1 MTGITDQSQ
10 RAIWGLVCAA
20 AVAGV
25 AAITWGPVGFRAAA
39 IMGAVAAGVQLL
51 AARAMAKTGESPT
64 PEHLKVYGIGVIL
77 RLSGVVVLG
86 VAVHFDREFFPPL
99 ASATGY
105 LGTVLPLLY
114 LETRLAR

>member
-1 MTGITDQSQ
+1 MTGISAQGR
-10 RAIWGLVCAA
+10 RAIWGAVCAVP
-20 AVAGV
+20 VAGI
-25 AAITWGPVGFRAAA
+25 AAIVWGRTGFRAAA
-39 IMGAVAAGVQLL
+39 IMGAMAAGLQLL

-64 PEHLKVYGIGVIL
+64 PEHPKVYGIGVML

-86 VAVHFDREFFPPL
+86 VAVSLDRELFPPL